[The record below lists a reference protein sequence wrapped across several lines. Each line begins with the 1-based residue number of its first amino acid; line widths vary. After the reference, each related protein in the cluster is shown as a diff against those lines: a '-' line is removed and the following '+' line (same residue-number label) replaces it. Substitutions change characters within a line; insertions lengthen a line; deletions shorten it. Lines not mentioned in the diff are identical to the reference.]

1 MTAITD
7 PATGLKLYEL
17 GHRWGYNSPTWP
29 GYEDI
34 KIERMTYHA
43 KHGVMTQRIV
53 TIMHTGTHLN
63 APIHL
68 VPGGAGVGELP
79 MDLFF
84 GTGVVVGIPKGEWEL
99 ITVDDLKAAK
109 PAIRRRDIVI
119 INTGWHKKYADS
131 QEYFGHGPGLS
142 GEAAAWLAA
151 RKVKLVGVDTA
162 AVDHPMATSIGPHR
176 NGPQISYVLP
186 RYREKFGRDA
196 IDDFPEWN
204 PAHRALLEKGIP
216 TVENVGGD
224 VDVVTGK
231 RCTFHAY
238 PWEWVEGD
246 ACVIRLVA
254 MLDPTGDYRVES
266 GRKVRRKSK
275 PAAKRRARR

>member
-1 MTAITD
+1 MVATID
-7 PATGLKLYEL
+7 PATGLHLYEL

-34 KIERMTYHA
+34 RIERITYHA

-53 TIMHTGTHLN
+53 TVMHTGTHVN

-68 VPGGAGVGELP
+68 VPGGKGVGELP
-79 MDLFF
+79 LDLFF
-84 GTGVVVGIPKGEWEL
+84 GTGVVLGIPKGEWDL
-99 ITVDDLKAAK
+99 VTVDDLKRAT
-109 PAIRRRDIVI
+109 PAIQPRDIVI
-119 INTGWHKKYADS
+119 INTGWHHRYADS
-131 QEYFGHGPGLS
+131 QEYFGHAPGLAK
-142 GEAAAWLAA
+142 EAAAWLTA
-151 RKVKLVGVDTA
+151 KQVKLVGVDTA

-176 NGPQISYVLP
+176 NGPQIKYVLP
-186 RYREKFGRDA
+186 RYRARFGREA
-196 IDDFPEWN
+196 RDDFPEWN
-204 PAHRALLEKGIP
+204 PAHRTLLEKGIP

-238 PWEWVEGD
+238 PWKWLEGD

-254 MLDPTGDYRVES
+254 LLDPAGTYRIES
-266 GRKVRRKSK
+266 GHAAELETRRCG
-275 PAAKRRARR
+275 